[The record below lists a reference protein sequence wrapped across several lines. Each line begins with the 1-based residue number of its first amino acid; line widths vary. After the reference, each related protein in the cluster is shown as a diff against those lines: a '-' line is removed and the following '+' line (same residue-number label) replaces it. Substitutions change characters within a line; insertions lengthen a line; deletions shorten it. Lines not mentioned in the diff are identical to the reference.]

1 MSEKKFTCVLGKD
14 YHIINNN
21 VDNMSYYLQ
30 DGNDVVLV
38 INLINRLVEENEQ
51 LQKQV
56 KSFETTMNATSDYN
70 AFLES
75 KITTL
80 EKENKEL
87 NSIKKFAEKN
97 GINIFLIDEA
107 FRKCWKDNG
116 KLFEENEQL
125 KQEIKQYWKCRD
137 KWKQEA
143 KELKKEA
150 DYFERKKCEYWNMY
164 NEAHSDRIILKKEN
178 EQLRHEL
185 DSLTGCYC
193 ADNKEFKDYWRIG
206 YDD

>member
-1 MSEKKFTCVLGKD
+1 MSEKQFTCVLGND

-38 INLINRLVEENEQ
+38 INLLNRLVEENEQ

-80 EKENKEL
+80 EKEN
-87 NSIKKFAEKN
+87 
-97 GINIFLIDEA
+97 
-107 FRKCWKDNG
+107 
-116 KLFEENEQL
+116 
-125 KQEIKQYWKCRD
+125 
-137 KWKQEA
+137 
-143 KELKKEA
+143 
-150 DYFERKKCEYWNMY
+150 
-164 NEAHSDRIILKKEN
+164 
-178 EQLRHEL
+178 EQLRKE
-185 DSLTGCYC
+185 
-193 ADNKEFKDYWRIG
+193 NKDLNDIEWEKFKKKYHLE
-206 YDD
+206 

>member
-1 MSEKKFTCVLGKD
+1 MMSEKKFTCVLGKD

-56 KSFETTMNATSDYN
+56 KSFETTMNATR
-70 AFLES
+70 
-75 KITTL
+75 
-80 EKENKEL
+80 EL
-87 NSIKKFAEKN
+87 NSIKKFAERN

-116 KLFEENEQL
+116 KLFEEN
-125 KQEIKQYWKCRD
+125 KY
-137 KWKQEA
+137 
-143 KELKKEA
+143 LKK
-150 DYFERKKCEYWNMY
+150 M
-164 NEAHSDRIILKKEN
+164 IGLKAW
-178 EQLRHEL
+178 
-185 DSLTGCYC
+185 S
-193 ADNKEFKDYWRIG
+193 
-206 YDD
+206 

>member
-38 INLINRLVEENEQ
+38 INLINRLV
-51 LQKQV
+51 
-56 KSFETTMNATSDYN
+56 
-70 AFLES
+70 
-75 KITTL
+75 
-80 EKENKEL
+80 
-87 NSIKKFAEKN
+87 
-97 GINIFLIDEA
+97 
-107 FRKCWKDNG
+107 
-116 KLFEENEQL
+116 EENEQL